1 MGRKVFISVLG
12 TSWYNECTYV
22 WKDGTG
28 RSKTNFI
35 QLATLESIGAK
46 GWTENDAVYILVT
59 QKSKEK
65 NWHLD
70 NDERMDDRTG
80 NLRPYPGLDTGIKRM
95 GLKCQVVAKDI
106 ADGKTVEEIWGIFNT
121 VFELFEEDDTLY
133 FDFTHGYRYLPM
145 FVLVLSSYAKFM
157 KKGVSIA
164 HMSYGNFESLEEE
177 KPIMDL
183 MSLATLQSWTSSA
196 VSFREMGRVKSL
208 TEALSEVINSDKNA
222 FCDEIRSKVKEL
234 IPRLNSFESQF
245 EICSGHQI
253 IKGEDAYEIS
263 ALIDELRNIRSLPEP
278 ILQILLSIQE
288 EVKPFRRDSDDNL
301 LHALEWCKRY
311 GLVQQG
317 YTLCQE
323 CIVTVVCKKWM
334 HHNPYPY
341 KRDDPKYHYIKY
353 RELISSVLA
362 LSKYKCEHPEK
373 WVGELE
379 KHSPWVISILAD
391 NQINE
396 IKEQYDCL
404 RKKRNQVNHG
414 GFVEN
419 IEPERILNEFGK
431 TVDDCIKL
439 IEKELVD

>member
-22 WKDGTG
+22 WKDGTE

-46 GWTENDAVYILVT
+46 GWTVNDAVYILVT

-121 VFELFEEDDTLY
+121 VYELLEEDDTLY

-164 HMSYGNFESLEEE
+164 HMSYGNFESQEEE

-208 TEALSEVINSDKNA
+208 TEALSEVISSDKNV
-222 FCDEIRSKVKEL
+222 FCDEIQNSVKEL
-234 IPRLNSFESQF
+234 IPCLNSFESQF
-245 EICSGHQI
+245 EICSGDQI
-253 IKGEDAYEIS
+253 IKGKDAFEICS
-263 ALIDELRNIRSLPEP
+263 LIDKLRHIKSLPEP
-278 ILQILLSIQE
+278 VLQILLSIQE
-288 EVKPFRRDSDDNL
+288 EVKPFRRNSVDNMI
-301 LHALEWCKRY
+301 HALEWCKRY

-323 CIVTVVCKKWM
+323 CIVTAVCRKWKSR
-334 HHNPYPY
+334 Y
-341 KRDDPKYHYIKY
+341 KNEVPKYRY
-353 RELISSVLA
+353 RNFRQFISAVLG
-362 LSKYKCEHPEK
+362 LSENNCEHEEL
-373 WVGELE
+373 WWGELGE
-379 KHSPWVISILAD
+379 HKLLVKSILAD
-391 NQINE
+391 DG
-396 IKEQYDCL
+396 IKEIRKQYEWMT
-404 RKKRNQVNHG
+404 KKRNQVNHG